1 MFAFETETFPVKAFK
16 RIFGGGSGDV
26 HSLVNELKTTVNV
39 NLFFGKKTETQK
51 CIYITFNHPNWG

>member
-39 NLFFGKKTETQK
+39 NLFFGKKYRDAK
-51 CIYITFNHPNWG
+51 MYLHHV